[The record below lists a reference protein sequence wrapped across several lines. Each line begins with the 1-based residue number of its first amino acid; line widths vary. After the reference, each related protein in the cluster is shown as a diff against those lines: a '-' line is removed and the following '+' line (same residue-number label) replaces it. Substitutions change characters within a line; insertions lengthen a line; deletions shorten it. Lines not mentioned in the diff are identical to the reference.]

1 MSGADLS
8 TSRLLLLCR
17 EAWKNIQAA
26 PALSLVAVL
35 TIAVSLILVGF
46 FIFIMVNANDLLDA
60 IARDLRITVYLSEDA
75 TTEQIEALRDEIT
88 RREEV
93 ATVSFLTAE
102 EDRERNIA
110 LLSPELLEGLDQA
123 AIPGQRAIVVQLEP
137 RQRDKGDFA
146 RISAWLGELSGV
158 ETVQELQ
165 FGADKIRIL
174 FAVIDLIRITGL
186 IICTI
191 VLAAAVFFTFS
202 TIKLAVYARREEI
215 EVLRLVGATDGFIRA
230 PFYIEG
236 AVAGALGSIAA
247 WLIVAFIHAR
257 LIAFVEEEHFL
268 NLTVDLMP
276 LEMIVWLVIGGIVLG
291 LTGSALSVGR
301 YLRA

>member
-1 MSGADLS
+1 MSGRDLA
-8 TSRLLLLCR
+8 TPRLLLFCR

-46 FIFIMVNANDLLDA
+46 FIFVMVNANDLLDA
-60 IARDLRITVYLSEDA
+60 IARDLRITVYLSDEA
-75 TTEQIEALRDEIT
+75 STEQIEALRDQIT
-88 RREEV
+88 HREEV

-158 ETVQELQ
+158 EAVQELQ

-174 FAVIDLIRITGL
+174 FALIDLIRITGL

-236 AVAGALGSIAA
+236 AVAGALGSMAA

-276 LEMIVWLVIGGIVLG
+276 LEMIVWLLVGGVVLG

>member
-1 MSGADLS
+1 MSAAELP
-8 TSRLLLLCR
+8 TPRLWLFVR
-17 EAWKNIQAA
+17 EAWKNIGAA
-26 PALSLVAVL
+26 PLLSLVAVL

-46 FIFIMVNANDLLDA
+46 FLFVMVNANEMLDG
-60 IARDLRITVYLSEDA
+60 IARDLRITVYLAEEA
-75 TTEQIEALRDEIT
+75 TPEQIEALRDEIT
-88 RREEV
+88 RRDEV

-110 LLSPELLEGLDQA
+110 LLSPELLEGLDA
-123 AIPGQRAIVVQLEP
+123 EAIPGQRAIVVQLEP
-137 RQRDKGDFA
+137 RQRDKDDFA
-146 RISAWLGELSGV
+146 RIAAWLQELSGV
-158 ETVQELQ
+158 ATVQDLQ

-174 FAVIDLIRITGL
+174 FAVMDLVRITGL

-236 AVAGALGSIAA
+236 ALAGLLGSLVA

-276 LEMIVWLVIGGIVLG
+276 VEMIVWLLLGGVSLG
-291 LTGSALSVGR
+291 LAGSALSVGR
-301 YLRA
+301 YLRT